1 MADMNAEEAFL
12 KSMKDMA
19 DAEAVQYNA
28 VGSNGKQTES
38 TSSDEYDPAQAVPE
52 NFSHSTQDPIV
63 FPGAV
68 KQNPTLQ
75 SHYQSSST
83 TSNLAAT
90 GSQDQAVDEDDGRSQ
105 SRSMSGSSSTSSTP
119 MNIQT
124 NSVPSQVDMPE
135 EFVAEESASL
145 QSPHDAAVTSQA
157 LTSSAIRSPSSVS
170 NSAAQHVP
178 SQTHV
183 LIESPSNVVQNGV
196 VHTVPD
202 ENTTTAAL
210 PESGLDMQTEP
221 TTEALLENSSL
232 PNPETKTSN
241 TIQNET
247 APAMLMPKARLPH
260 DRIGIL
266 EDRIQ
271 EDPRGDM
278 DAWLSLID
286 EFRKRGKLDEARAT
300 YERFFVM
307 FPAAAEQW
315 VAYAQME
322 NESHQLHAVDRI
334 LNKTLLSLPNL
345 RLWSTYLDH
354 VRRLNDITR
363 DTAGNARQVI
373 TQAYEVALDNIG
385 IDKDSGFLWQEY
397 IQFLKSRPGNVGGT
411 TWQEQQKMDQ
421 LRKAYQQAIKVPT
434 QATQALWKEYD
445 QFEMSINKITGRKFL
460 QEESP
465 AYMTARSSYIAL
477 SNITRNLRR
486 TTLPIL
492 PPALGFDGD
501 REYAEQLD
509 IWKQWI
515 QWEKDDPLV
524 LKDGKEEER
533 KQWRDR
539 VIFVYKQA
547 VMAMRFWPEMWFD
560 AANFCFQNEM
570 EQIGNEFLSQGIN
583 ANPESCLLAFKRADR
598 IELTT
603 LNEEGDDGIARR
615 GAAVR
620 EPYDKVLDALYDLAT
635 RTKSRETQEIAK
647 VEAQYATAMDE
658 QSKSK
663 SDDDDENADEEAVEN
678 DERRK
683 KAQLEAIRGV
693 TAMQITIL
701 HKTITFAWI
710 TLMRAMRR
718 VQGKG
723 KVGDK
728 VGGSRQI
735 FTDARKRGRLT
746 HDIYVA
752 SAMIEY
758 HCYEPEATKKIF
770 ERGLKLF
777 PEDEGFALEYIKH
790 LMMTNDHIN
799 ARVIFE
805 TVVNKLTSKPETLQ
819 RAKPLYAF
827 FHDFESKYGE
837 LTQIIKLE
845 KRMKEHFPDDPMLSH
860 FSQRFAQTGFDPT
873 AIRPIISPATQT
885 RPKAGQSHEPSLPGQ
900 GSPILRTGQSAASP
914 KRALPLDDSD
924 NDTERPR
931 KLARGESP
939 LKGAAG
945 RRLEQQKRNQQSQG
959 PPQFDQMLLQPPPP
973 TLPAAITHVLSNL
986 PRASHYPIHPR
997 FIPEKVVEH
1006 VRAMNLQSAKR
1017 VQQVGSSQ
1025 QRPPPSMPPQPPQ
1038 QVAPPMPQP
1047 VHQHPP
1053 SMPPMPQMGMPNPYS
1068 GGYSNFPNN
1077 HPAPSFLPQQQQQ
1090 HFPASPSNP
1099 SFPGQ
1104 NGQSLGHG
1112 SLTHGAGYAYGQG
1125 APGQYYPYAR

>member
-1 MADMNAEEAFL
+1 MADITAEEAFL

-19 DAEAVQYNA
+19 DAEAVQYDA
-28 VGSNGKQTES
+28 VGAIGKQTES

-52 NFSHSTQDPIV
+52 NFSHSAQDPILSH
-63 FPGAV
+63 GAV
-68 KQNPTLQ
+68 KQSQ
-75 SHYQSSST
+75 SHYRPSSVASNHAT
-83 TSNLAAT
+83 T
-90 GSQDQAVDEDDGRSQ
+90 GPQDQAVDEDDGRSQ
-105 SRSMSGSSSTSSTP
+105 SRSMSGSSSSSSTP
-119 MNIQT
+119 INIQT
-124 NSVPSQVDMPE
+124 NSVPSQADIPAE
-135 EFVAEESASL
+135 SVAEGSASL
-145 QSPHDAAVTSQA
+145 SNPHDAAGSGQA
-157 LTSSAIRSPSSVS
+157 PTSSAIRSPESVS
-170 NSAAQHVP
+170 ISAAKNVQSPINVP
-178 SQTHV
+178 
-183 LIESPSNVVQNGV
+183 IENSPHVVQNGV
-196 VHTVPD
+196 VDTLPK
-202 ENTTTAAL
+202 TTAAF
-210 PESGLDMQTEP
+210 PDSGLEMQTEP
-221 TTEALLENSSL
+221 TAEAVLANSA
-232 PNPETKTSN
+232 PQDAEIRTSHAS
-241 TIQNET
+241 QNET
-247 APAMLMPKARLPH
+247 APAMLTPKARLPH

-300 YERFFVM
+300 YERFFVV
-307 FPAAAEQW
+307 FPAAAEIW

-354 VRRLNDITR
+354 VRRLNDVTR

-373 TQAYEVALDNIG
+373 TQAYEVALENIG
-385 IDKDSGFLWQEY
+385 IDKDSGSLWQEY

-445 QFEMSINKITGRKFL
+445 QFEMSINKNTGRKFL

-486 TTLPIL
+486 TTLPSL

-524 LKDGKEEER
+524 LKEGKEEER

-539 VIFVYKQA
+539 VVFVYKQA

-570 EQIGNEFLSQGIN
+570 EPIGNEFLTQGIN

-603 LNEEGDDGIARR
+603 SSEEGDDGIARR

-620 EPYDKVLDALYDLAT
+620 EPYDKVLAALYDLAT
-635 RTKSRETQEIAK
+635 KTKARETQEIAK
-647 VEAQYATAMDE
+647 AEAQFAAAMDD
-658 QSKSK
+658 QPKSK
-663 SDDDDENADEEAVEN
+663 NEDDEENADEEEVESN
-678 DERRK
+678 ERRK

-693 TAMQITIL
+693 TAIQITVL
-701 HKTITFAWI
+701 HKTITFVWI

-777 PEDEGFALEYIKH
+777 PEDEAFALEYIKH
-790 LMMTNDHIN
+790 LMTTNDHIN

-845 KRMKEHFPDDPMLSH
+845 KRMKEHFPDDPTLSH
-860 FSQRFAQTGFDPT
+860 FSRRFAQPGFDPT

-885 RPKAGQSHEPSLPGQ
+885 RSKGSQLLEPSLPGQ
-900 GSPILRTGQSAASP
+900 GSPLVRTGQPANSP
-914 KRALPLDDSD
+914 KRALPFDDSD

-945 RRLEQQKRNQQSQG
+945 RRLEQQKRNQQPQG
-959 PPQFDQMLLQPPPP
+959 PPHFDPMLAQPPPP
-973 TLPAAITHVLSNL
+973 TLPSAITHVLSNL
-986 PRASHYPIHPR
+986 PRASHYPLHPR

-1006 VRAMNLQSAKR
+1006 VRAMNLQTAKR
-1017 VQQVGSSQ
+1017 VQPVGSSQ
-1025 QRPPPSMPPQPPQ
+1025 QRPPASMPPRHAQ

-1047 VHQHPP
+1047 IPQHPP
-1053 SMPPMPQMGMPNPYS
+1053 SMAAMPQMGMPSPYS
-1068 GGYSNFPNN
+1068 GGYSNFPHH
-1077 HPAPSFLPQQQQQ
+1077 HPAPPFLQQQQV
-1090 HFPASPSNP
+1090 PASPGNLH
-1099 SFPGQ
+1099 FPGPT
-1104 NGQSLGHG
+1104 GQTPGHG
-1112 SLTHGAGYAYGQG
+1112 SLVHGTGYAYGQG
-1125 APGQYYPYAR
+1125 KSLPHSALQT

>member
-1 MADMNAEEAFL
+1 MADVTAEEAFL

-19 DAEAVQYNA
+19 DAEAVQYET
-28 VGSNGKQTES
+28 VGANGKQTES

-52 NFSHSTQDPIV
+52 NFSPSAQDLLLR
-63 FPGAV
+63 PGAV
-68 KQNPTLQ
+68 KQSPTLQ
-75 SHYQSSST
+75 SHNRPSSAVG
-83 TSNLAAT
+83 NVAAT
-90 GSQDQAVDEDDGRSQ
+90 DPQDQAVDEDDGRSQ
-105 SRSMSGSSSTSSTP
+105 SRSMSGSSSSSSP
-119 MNIQT
+119 VNIQT
-124 NSVPSQVDMPE
+124 NHVLSQMDTPTQS
-135 EFVAEESASL
+135 VAEGSATPQTL
-145 QSPHDAAVTSQA
+145 DVVVGAGQA
-157 LTSSAIRSPSSVS
+157 PTSSAMSFPDPISI
-170 NSAAQHVP
+170 SAARNVQPQNHVA
-178 SQTHV
+178 
-183 LIESPSNVVQNGV
+183 IESSSDFVPNGV
-196 VHTVPD
+196 VDTIS
-202 ENTTTAAL
+202 ETTAPL
-210 PESGLDMQTEP
+210 PETGSEVQTEP
-221 TTEALLENSSL
+221 ATEVAPESAVPQDSNIKASSMV
-232 PNPETKTSN
+232 
-241 TIQNET
+241 QNET
-247 APAMLMPKARLPH
+247 APATVIPKARLPH
-260 DRIGIL
+260 DKIGIL

-286 EFRKRGKLDEARAT
+286 EYRKRGKIDEARTT
-300 YERFFVM
+300 YDRFFVV

-322 NESHQLHAVDRI
+322 NESHHLNAVDRI

-363 DTAGNARQVI
+363 DTSGNARQVI
-373 TQAYEVALDNIG
+373 TQAYEVALENIG
-385 IDKDSGFLWQEY
+385 IDKDSGYLWQEY

-421 LRKAYQQAIKVPT
+421 MRKAYQQAIKVPT

-445 QFEMSINKITGRKFL
+445 QFEMSINKNTGRKFL

-486 TTLPIL
+486 TTLPSL

-501 REYAEQLD
+501 REYVEQLD

-515 QWEKDDPLV
+515 KWEKDDPLV
-524 LKDGKEEER
+524 LREGKEEER

-539 VIFVYKQA
+539 VVFVYKQA

-570 EQIGNEFLSQGIN
+570 ESIGNEFLNQGIN

-603 LNEEGDDGIARR
+603 SNEEGDDGIAHR

-635 RTKSRETQEIAK
+635 KTKARESQEIAK
-647 VEAQYATAMDE
+647 VESHFAATNNDQPKARN
-658 QSKSK
+658 
-663 SDDDDENADEEAVEN
+663 DDDDENADEEEADDMEK
-678 DERRK
+678 RK
-683 KAQLEAIRGV
+683 KAQLEAIKGV
-693 TAMQITIL
+693 TAMQIGVLT
-701 HKTITFAWI
+701 KTITFVWI
-710 TLMRAMRR
+710 ALMRAMRR

-777 PEDEGFALEYIKH
+777 PEDEAFALEYIKH
-790 LMMTNDHIN
+790 LTMTNDHIN

-837 LTQIIKLE
+837 LGQIIKLE
-845 KRMKEHFPDDPMLSH
+845 KRIREHFPDDPTLSH
-860 FSQRFAQTGFDPT
+860 FSRRFVQPGFDPT

-885 RPKAGQSHEPSLPGQ
+885 RPKAMPMPETSLPAQ
-900 GSPILRTGQSAASP
+900 GSPLPHTGQATHSP

-931 KLARGESP
+931 KLARGDSP

-945 RRLEQQKRNQQSQG
+945 RRLEQQKRNQQPQG
-959 PPQFDQMLLQPPPP
+959 TPQFDHILPQLPPP
-973 TLPAAITHVLSNL
+973 TLPPAITHVLSNL
-986 PRASHYPIHPR
+986 PRASHYPLHPR
-997 FIPEKVVEH
+997 FIPERVVEH
-1006 VRAMNLQSAKR
+1006 VRNINLQNARR
-1017 VQQVGSSQ
+1017 VQPVGSSQ
-1025 QRPPPSMPPQPPQ
+1025 QRPPSSMPPRPPQ
-1038 QVAPPMPQP
+1038 QI
-1047 VHQHPP
+1047 PP
-1053 SMPPMPQMGMPNPYS
+1053 SMPQSIPQQPPSVPPPPATGMPNPYS
-1068 GGYSNFPNN
+1068 GGYSTFPQ
-1077 HPAPSFLPQQQQQ
+1077 HQPVSSFPQQQQVSAPPGNL
-1090 HFPASPSNP
+1090 HFPGP
-1099 SFPGQ
+1099 
-1104 NGQSLGHG
+1104 NGPTSGHG
-1112 SLTHGAGYAYGQG
+1112 NPVHGTGYAYSQG
-1125 APGQYYPYAR
+1125 NFMPHPTFRTS